1 MGKNSDIKVKVTEDG
16 SHTLFSERFG
26 EHYHS
31 FHGAIQESK
40 HVFINAGLEDTSSTD
55 LSILEIGFGSG
66 LNALLSLIYGEEN
79 NLQIRYSAVELYP
92 LKSAVIQGINY
103 PDILGFAEEYRLLHD
118 GPWGESYNITGNF
131 NLKKLEDNLAT
142 MNFKDLY
149 DLVYYDAF
157 SPDIQPE
164 LWQTCIFEKV
174 AKACN
179 PGAVLTTYSAKGAVR
194 RALQATGF
202 EVERLPGPRGKRE
215 MIRAKKL

>member
-1 MGKNSDIKVKVTEDG
+1 MNSGIEVKVTEDG

-26 EHYHS
+26 ECYHS
-31 FHGAIQESK
+31 SHGAIQESM
-40 HVFINAGLEDTSSTD
+40 HVFINSGLACAGSASP
-55 LSILEIGFGSG
+55 SILEIGFGSG
-66 LNALLSLIYGEEN
+66 LNALLSLIYGKEN
-79 NLQIRYSAVELYP
+79 NLQIGYSAIELYP
-92 LKSAVIQGINY
+92 LKPAVIQGINY

-118 GPWGESYNITGNF
+118 VKWGESHNITVNF

-142 MNFKDLY
+142 MHFNDLY

-157 SPDIQPE
+157 SPEVQPE
-164 LWQTCIFEKV
+164 LWQACIFEKV

-215 MIRAKKL
+215 MIRARKL